1 MKMKFDLVR
10 LFFSALTLFICSA
23 GFAQPDAVTVAY
35 LQGKTPVAPD
45 AISALGPDL
54 FGDKLNLYSG
64 SFSLEH
70 TDVELPGNSQLPVAF
85 SRQHSPGR
93 SWLVR
98 GALAD
103 WDIQTPRMEGT
114 FPQSTGWVSWD
125 GTVKRCQRTGSGP
138 MTTVNGA
145 DFMPWEYGQGVNLV
159 IPGSGSQEVLVRA
172 SGYTM
177 APGDGLAYPL
187 VTKENW
193 QIRCLQT
200 IRNGAGEGFVA
211 VGGFKV
217 EARRRG

>member
-1 MKMKFDLVR
+1 
-10 LFFSALTLFICSA
+10 
-23 GFAQPDAVTVAY
+23 
-35 LQGKTPVAPD
+35 
-45 AISALGPDL
+45 
-54 FGDKLNLYSG
+54 
-64 SFSLEH
+64 
-70 TDVELPGNSQLPVAF
+70 
-85 SRQHSPGR
+85 
-93 SWLVR
+93 
-98 GALAD
+98 
-103 WDIQTPRMEGT
+103 
-114 FPQSTGWVSWD
+114 
-125 GTVKRCQRTGSGP
+125 
-138 MTTVNGA
+138 
-145 DFMPWEYGQGVNLV
+145 MPWEYGQGVNLV